1 MKILK
6 NIGVRYLLIEISLFL
21 SSSIGLF
28 LSQFIIKSSGQT
40 NRLIAVISGTLFWI
54 GLILAIIFS
63 LYLNKITINKNNDN
77 KIALIKFFSNKPAI
91 VFDVLLIVSF
101 IAFVICMIVNRMSNI
116 AITIFCI
123 FIFSLEMHCVFNGKN
138 YKYII
143 SKLEEKKDGKV

>member
-77 KIALIKFFSNKPAI
+77 KIVLIKFFSNKPAI

-116 AITIFCI
+116 AIIIFCI
-123 FIFSLEMHCVFNGKN
+123 LIFSLEMHCVFNGKN

>member
-116 AITIFCI
+116 AIIIFCI

>member
-28 LSQFIIKSSGQT
+28 LSQFIIKSGGQT

-63 LYLNKITINKNNDN
+63 LFLNKITINKNNDN
-77 KIALIKFFSNKPAI
+77 NIALIKFFSNKPAI
-91 VFDVLLIVSF
+91 VFDILLIVSL
-101 IAFVICMIVNRMSNI
+101 IAFVICLIVNRMSNI
-116 AITIFCI
+116 ATIIFSI
-123 FIFSLEMHCVFNGKN
+123 FIFSFEMHCIFNGKN
-138 YKYII
+138 YKFII
-143 SKLEEKKDGKV
+143 SRLEEKKDGKV